1 MVWNP
6 VSVKK
11 TRSIRNGGSRQL
23 ALCMVGASRASEVP
37 SEAIAAGIGI
47 ETRPWPPS
55 ATLLSRLG
63 DKHFLQEEKQPSNIL
78 KKTITKVYLF
88 AKKQNVIPTEVHTRS
103 DAAKQITLP
112 PPPLY
117 SISSPNPCLSASKAG
132 RVTTLDVTCD
142 AQFLVTLQSKARQA
156 TPAHRQPSLSLKQI
170 TTYYVS
176 CLHRLCL
183 PVLQGSW
190 VSKGSNH
197 TVLVSSVS
205 YVAQAL
211 EGTIWSLLALG
222 NVSRTAVRE
231 EGGPSG
237 QSGGWS

>member
-1 MVWNP
+1 MHGRRL
-6 VSVKK
+6 SGL
-11 TRSIRNGGSRQL
+11 RSPLRSHR
-23 ALCMVGASRASEVP
+23 R
-37 SEAIAAGIGI
+37 
-47 ETRPWPPS
+47 RHRDRD
-55 ATLLSRLG
+55 ATLASIGNSPFPSRRQALPARREAAKQHFEEDYYKSLSVR
-63 DKHFLQEEKQPSNIL
+63 K
-78 KKTITKVYLF
+78 
-88 AKKQNVIPTEVHTRS
+88 KKQNVIPTEVHTRS